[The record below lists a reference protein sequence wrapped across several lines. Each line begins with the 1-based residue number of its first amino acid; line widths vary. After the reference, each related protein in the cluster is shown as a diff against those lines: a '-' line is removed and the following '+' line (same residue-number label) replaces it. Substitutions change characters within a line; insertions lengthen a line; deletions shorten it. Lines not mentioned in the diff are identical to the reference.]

1 MGASLPLPKYHQVYL
16 VLREQLQE
24 GRFADGLP
32 GELALADQFGVARV
46 TVRKALAQLEDEGL
60 IERAPGRGTM
70 PRAPAA
76 APARAAGA
84 RLTGLLE
91 NIVNVGLRTSVKVL
105 ECSTVPAS
113 TAVAAALQLAP
124 GTPVQQAR
132 RVRSTAQGPL
142 SLITTQVPASLARG
156 FGARELAR
164 KPLLVLLEEAGVHIG
179 SDVQTIPAQLADA
192 ATARHLDVPVGS
204 ALLAV
209 TRLVRDGD
217 ERPVQWL
224 HGLYRPD
231 RYQYRM
237 QLSRVGG
244 IDAKLWVSTELSA
257 QFH

>member
-32 GELALADQFGVARV
+32 GELALAEQFGVARV

-70 PRAPAA
+70 PRAPAQ
-76 APARAAGA
+76 APTRGAGA

-105 ECSTVPAS
+105 ECSAVPAG
-113 TAVAAALQLAP
+113 AEVADALQLAP
-124 GTPVQQAR
+124 GTPVQRAR
-132 RVRSTAQGPL
+132 RVRSTTQGPL
-142 SLITTQVPASLARG
+142 SLITTHVPAALACG

-164 KPLLVLLEEAGVHIG
+164 KPLLVLLEEAGVRIG
-179 SDVQTIPAQLADA
+179 SAVQTISAQLADA
-192 ATARHLDVPVGS
+192 PTARHLDVPVGS